1 LHSCFLSGFFRS
13 CICSKKLK
21 QNFFFL
27 KKKYKKGERNK
38 EKKREKSL
46 PNQSPTTI
54 REASCGLFSHLFSS
68 NSRHG
73 PSKNLDGKN

>member
-1 LHSCFLSGFFRS
+1 LHSCFLSVFFLYS
-13 CICSKKLK
+13 NITKKLK
-21 QNFFFL
+21 KNLFFL
-27 KKKYKKGERNK
+27 KKKKKKGERKK